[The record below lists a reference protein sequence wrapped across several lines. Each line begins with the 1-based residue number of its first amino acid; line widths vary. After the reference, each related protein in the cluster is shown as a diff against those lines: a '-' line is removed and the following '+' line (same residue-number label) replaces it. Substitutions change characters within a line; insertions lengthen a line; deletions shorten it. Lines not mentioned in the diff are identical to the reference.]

1 MKKYILALIAIF
13 ALSIIFSACEKS
25 EDFENDLKQKT
36 DLATGD
42 GSNGGSQ
49 G

>member
-1 MKKYILALIAIF
+1 MRKYILAIITF
-13 ALSIIFSACEKS
+13 FTLSIIFSACEKS
-25 EDFENDLKQKT
+25 EEFENDLKQKT

-42 GSNGGSQ
+42 GSNGGSL